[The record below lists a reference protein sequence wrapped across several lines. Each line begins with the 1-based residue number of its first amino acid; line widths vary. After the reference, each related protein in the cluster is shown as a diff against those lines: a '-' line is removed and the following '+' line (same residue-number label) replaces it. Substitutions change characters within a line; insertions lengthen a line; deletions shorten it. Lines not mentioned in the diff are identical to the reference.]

1 MDKNKKIDK
10 INNLRVNLACFGLG
24 VALSSFVFTGYNLTN
39 SVREVSEVE
48 FEPIEIE
55 EAAEVTEINHTR
67 YEDVIQDEFALMEHE
82 YSGMALDNEFEDYI
96 RELCDEYASQYELD
110 SKKLF
115 ESTLVIGDTESN
127 GTWECNGKIS
137 STNDYGEFQ
146 INISNHNT
154 IRRELGFTSDE
165 LLNDREKNAE
175 AAVWIISNIMT
186 NDSCKTDEDIY
197 GMYNGWTGWK
207 NKDQSV
213 VYVAS
218 CMERHENYFPE
229 IKYLSKR

>member
-39 SVREVSEVE
+39 SVREISEVE

-67 YEDVIQDEFALMEHE
+67 YEDVIQDEFSLMEHE

-146 INISNHNT
+146 INISNHHSL
-154 IRRELGFTSDE
+154 E
-165 LLNDREKNAE
+165 
-175 AAVWIISNIMT
+175 NI
-186 NDSCKTDEDIY
+186 
-197 GMYNGWTGWK
+197 
-207 NKDQSV
+207 
-213 VYVAS
+213 
-218 CMERHENYFPE
+218 
-229 IKYLSKR
+229 